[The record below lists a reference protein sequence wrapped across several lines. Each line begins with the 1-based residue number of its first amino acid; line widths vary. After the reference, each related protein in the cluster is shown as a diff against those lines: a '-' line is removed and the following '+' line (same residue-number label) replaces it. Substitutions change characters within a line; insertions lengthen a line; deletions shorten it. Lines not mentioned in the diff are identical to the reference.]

1 MRLRRLL
8 LIAGAAV
15 GGLAGLSGGAMFALG
30 VDPLLVLD
38 RIMPAGVEQAEHK
51 DGEKTVAGGGHSSAA
66 APGNAD
72 AGKTDAA
79 SHADGHGAQMTASGS
94 HAAADAPAN
103 GAESAGGGHGGT
115 AGDEKHAAS
124 DSASDSGH
132 GSGHGAEKEG
142 DGTVKATRGD
152 HPAEEAGHEHSWAEK
167 LPQGESQPWAVFR
180 RLQFA
185 QDDIVSGKPGALDGY
200 RLARA
205 EAAGDILAAP
215 PEAWLSR
222 RNVLAAAAL
231 AMAGGNTGI
240 AREVIAALPPDSDL
254 VPILEASIAYVEGD
268 YFSAYPVFDR
278 LDIER
283 LPASLRGQFALVKAM
298 LLAQAPPEMAVA
310 AFERTRS
317 YAPSTLI
324 EETALRRLIRLH
336 SQEGNRDG
344 FMRVLSTYLRR
355 FPQSAYLEDFLRN
368 GATGFVRLYPEDPL
382 AAFDQIYSRMA
393 ELEVAPRRMFLTL
406 VARTAVIFGYTD
418 LARKAG
424 EEALALGGSSDPRLR
439 LYLAAARVEDPAFG
453 TDIGALSQEFDNAAL
468 NGFDRRLWNAV
479 KLVAGQ
485 IDTPLPPPVEVG
497 RAPPEEGTRSQAPVS
512 GSETATGDDEFD
524 QFLSRARDMLRQGDE
539 ALSW

>member
-38 RIMPAGVEQAEHK
+38 RIMPAAVEQAEHK
-51 DGEKTVAGGGHSSAA
+51 DGEKTVAGGGHSSSAQAPRHADGGNQGEAA
-66 APGNAD
+66 
-72 AGKTDAA
+72 
-79 SHADGHGAQMTASGS
+79 HADGHGEQKTDTDS
-94 HAAADAPAN
+94 HAAADAPAH
-103 GAESAGGGHGGT
+103 GAESGDGAHGD
-115 AGDEKHAAS
+115 AAVDAKHAAS
-124 DSASDSGH
+124 D
-132 GSGHGAEKEG
+132 SGHGAEKEG
-142 DGTVKATRGD
+142 AGTVKAKRGD
-152 HPAEEAGHEHSWAEK
+152 HPAEAAGHEHSWAEK

-185 QDDIVSGKPGALDGY
+185 QDDIVSGKPGSLDAY

-368 GATGFVRLYPEDPL
+368 GATGFVRLYPEEPL
-382 AAFDQIYSRMA
+382 KAFDQIYSRMA

-453 TDIGALSQEFDNAAL
+453 TDIGALAQEFDNAAL
-468 NGFDRRLWNAV
+468 NGFDRRLWSAV

-485 IDTPLPPPVEVG
+485 IDTPLPPPVDVG

>member
-1 MRLRRLL
+1 MRLRQLL

-38 RIMPAGVEQAEHK
+38 RILPAGVEQAEGK
-51 DGEKTVAGGGHSSAA
+51 AGEKTGEGGGGHSSSAA
-66 APGNAD
+66 APGHAD
-72 AGKTDAA
+72 GAKSGEGSHAQGDGVEDTGTG
-79 SHADGHGAQMTASGS
+79 SHADA
-94 HAAADAPAN
+94 APAHGTEKGD
-103 GAESAGGGHGGT
+103 GAHGGA
-115 AGDEKHAAS
+115 AGDAKHA
-124 DSASDSGH
+124 ASDSGH

-142 DGTVKATRGD
+142 DGAVKATRGD
-152 HPAEEAGHEHSWAEK
+152 QPAEEAGHDQSWAEK
-167 LPQGESQPWAVFR
+167 LPEGESQPWAVFR

-185 QDDIVSGKPGALDGY
+185 QDDIVSGKPGALDAY

-240 AREVIAALPPDSDL
+240 AREVIAALPPDNDL

-298 LLAQAPPEMAVA
+298 LLAQAPPEMAVVG
-310 AFERTRS
+310 FERARS

-336 SQEGNRDG
+336 SQEGDRDG

-355 FPQSAYLEDFLRN
+355 FPRSAYLEDFLRT
-368 GATGFVRLYPEDPL
+368 GATGFVRLFPDDPL
-382 AAFDQIYSRMA
+382 QAFDQINSRMG
-393 ELEVAPRRMFLTL
+393 ELELAPRRMFLTL
-406 VARTAVIFGYTD
+406 LTRTAVIFGYTD

-424 EEALALGGSSDPRLR
+424 EEAQALGGTADPRLR
-439 LYLAAARVEDPAFG
+439 LYLAAASVQKPGFG
-453 TDIGALSQEFDNAAL
+453 TDVVALSSEFDNMTL
-468 NGFDRRLWNAV
+468 NGLDRRLWNAV
-479 KLVAGQ
+479 KLVAEK
-485 IDTPLPPPVEVG
+485 IDAPLPKEVG
-497 RAPPEEGTRSQAPVS
+497 AGRARPEEGARARPAAPDAPPDKA
-512 GSETATGDDEFD
+512 EDEFD
-524 QFLSRARDMLRQGDE
+524 QFLSRARDKLRQSDE